1 MEVYSML
8 KEKFGFELFRPG
20 QEAVIRDVLAG
31 NDTIAIMP
39 TGMGKSLC
47 YQLPAYL
54 LRGSILIVSPLIAL
68 MEDQVASMKR
78 NGEKSVVA
86 LNSFLSYSE
95 KNRLIGELG
104 HYKFIFISPEMLA
117 QSHVLHQL
125 RTIDLALI
133 VIDEAHCIS
142 QWGFDFRPD
151 YLRIGEFFKELR
163 RPAILALTATADEKV
178 TADIGAYLQL
188 VSPVV
193 HRQSVDRP
201 NISYAMYQVDG
212 ESSKTD
218 WIKERLRTTT
228 GPGIIYVSSRKRADE
243 LASLLQEGSIATA
256 SYHAGKGQEDRAF
269 IQEQFISGEL
279 DWICATNAFGM
290 GIHKD
295 DIRQVI
301 HEHMPATIAGYLQEV
316 GRAGRD
322 GELSVATLL
331 HSPDDISKTRFII
344 QDDIPQEREI
354 RHFANLLAEN
364 VQAMEAAEKAG
375 ISETG
380 RRIIDYY
387 RERLTLEEIIRHMDD
402 LLRGK
407 ELQLQVMARLIH
419 SEKCIREEVLAY
431 FGEEEMVKPEF
442 CCSICGPIYHLQVDR
457 KHGVKREK
465 SLVDW
470 KKRLTDLLG

>member
-1 MEVYSML
+1 M
-8 KEKFGFELFRPG
+8 
-20 QEAVIRDVLAG
+20 
-31 NDTIAIMP
+31 
-39 TGMGKSLC
+39 
-47 YQLPAYL
+47 
-54 LRGSILIVSPLIAL
+54 
-68 MEDQVASMKR
+68 
-78 NGEKSVVA
+78 
-86 LNSFLSYSE
+86 
-95 KNRLIGELG
+95 
-104 HYKFIFISPEMLA
+104 
-117 QSHVLHQL
+117 
-125 RTIDLALI
+125 
-133 VIDEAHCIS
+133 
-142 QWGFDFRPD
+142 
-151 YLRIGEFFKELR
+151 
-163 RPAILALTATADEKV
+163 

-331 HSPDDISKTRFII
+331 HSPEDTVKHDSSFRMIFRKKGK
-344 QDDIPQEREI
+344 
-354 RHFANLLAEN
+354 FATLPTCWLK
-364 VQAMEAAEKAG
+364 MC
-375 ISETG
+375 
-380 RRIIDYY
+380 RR
-387 RERLTLEEIIRHMDD
+387 
-402 LLRGK
+402 
-407 ELQLQVMARLIH
+407 
-419 SEKCIREEVLAY
+419 
-431 FGEEEMVKPEF
+431 
-442 CCSICGPIYHLQVDR
+442 
-457 KHGVKREK
+457 
-465 SLVDW
+465 
-470 KKRLTDLLG
+470 